1 MPRFEMD
8 LNPVS
13 SITTDA
19 IGKPGERVFYLQGRQ
34 EEKVV
39 TLLIEKIQIQSLA
52 VGVEQFLDEI
62 NKKYPDLP
70 DAGTDYLESQMHIE
84 PPVDPLFR
92 VGEIGLGYDQDND
105 LMVLVA
111 REATT
116 EGSDPEEGGVV
127 RFWCSR
133 SQLRALIN
141 WGMEVASH
149 GRPLCPQCGEPM
161 DPEGH
166 FCPKKNGHKK

>member
-1 MPRFEMD
+1 MPRLEMD
-8 LNPVS
+8 LNPVT

-19 IGKPGERVFYLQGRQ
+19 IGKPGERVFYLQARQ

-52 VGVEQFLDEI
+52 VGVDQFLDEI
-62 NKKYPDLP
+62 KKKYPDLP
-70 DAGTDYLESQMHIE
+70 EPREDFLESEMHIE

-92 VGEIGLGYDQDND
+92 VGEIGLGYDQEND

-133 SQLRALIN
+133 SQIRALVN
-141 WGMEVASH
+141 WGGEVVSH
-149 GRPLCPQCGEPM
+149 GRPICPQCGEPM